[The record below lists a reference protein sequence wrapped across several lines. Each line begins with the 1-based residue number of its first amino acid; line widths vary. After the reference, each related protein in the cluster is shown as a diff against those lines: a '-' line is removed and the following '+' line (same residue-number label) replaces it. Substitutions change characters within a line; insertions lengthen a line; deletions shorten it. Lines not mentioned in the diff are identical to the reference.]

1 MVVESHLKKA
11 VLEEVAA
18 SYLMKKGINGAALR
32 GRKQIGI
39 VNKQIRVHGLRPG
52 PRVSHFK
59 GQHDPRIC
67 LYKAKLN

>member
-32 GRKQIGI
+32 RKETDGHS
-39 VNKQIRVHGLRPG
+39 K
-52 PRVSHFK
+52 
-59 GQHDPRIC
+59 
-67 LYKAKLN
+67 